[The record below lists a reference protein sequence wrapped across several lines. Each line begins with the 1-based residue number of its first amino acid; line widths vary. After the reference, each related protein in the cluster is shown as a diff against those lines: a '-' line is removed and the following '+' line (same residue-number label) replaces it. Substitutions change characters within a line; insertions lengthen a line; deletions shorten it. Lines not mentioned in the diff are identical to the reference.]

1 MAILPLTESAV
12 DEVAERLGFAERPAP
27 TAEGLAQVYSA
38 WCRQV
43 PFDNLRKL
51 VALHFDLPQIP
62 GIEPADFFAAWQL
75 TGAGATCWGSNNALH
90 ALLVG
95 LGFDAQL
102 TAASMFDVDKNHGTT
117 IVTIDGQRLI
127 VDTALH
133 GDVPAPM
140 IAGET
145 TVVSYFGY
153 ETTVRSDENGWLF
166 DHPTPDP
173 AFRIP
178 CRILGD
184 LTLETTVAANEKT
197 RGWSPFNT
205 GIMAGINDD
214 AGVWMLKDNGLA
226 RFDADGL
233 ATRDLTDTEVDE
245 FLVEV
250 VGHSPQL
257 VAEVRAV
264 LDVQAGKVDLD

>member
-1 MAILPLTESAV
+1 MAIVPLTETAI
-12 DEVAERLGFAERPAP
+12 DEITERLGFASRPGADL
-27 TAEGLAQVYSA
+27 EGLTSLYSA
-38 WCRQV
+38 WCRNV

-51 VALHFDLPQIP
+51 VAMHFDLPQLP

-102 TAASMFDVDKNHGTT
+102 TAASMFDGEKNHGTT
-117 IVTIDGQRLI
+117 IVTIDGQRFI
-127 VDTALH
+127 VDTAIH

-140 IAGET
+140 VHGET
-145 TVVSYFGY
+145 AVVSYFGY
-153 ETTVRSDENGWLF
+153 ETTVRCDENGWLF

-184 LTLETTVAANEKT
+184 LDYDATEAANEKT

-214 AGVWMLKDNGLA
+214 RGVWMLHGNGLA

-233 ATRDLTDTEVDE
+233 SARELTDAEVDE
-245 FLVEV
+245 FLIDIA
-250 VGHSPQL
+250 GHNPQL
-257 VAEVRAV
+257 VAEVRAI
-264 LDVQAGKVDLD
+264 LA